1 MATMLDESIAA
12 PAMGSGGA
20 PRPAAPRG
28 RNFEEAMI
36 GKAAGLVKGVGHV
49 TNDGVPLNDIDHGSQ
64 IFTKSHDAIMRVRSS
79 VHQGIN
85 NGDDVMR
92 GLSPDFLGQSAL
104 GMMAQKGIDDGIL
117 RKNFTAQN
125 LGLSGT
131 PYGLVPFDLLAP
143 SRLIYPVYTLFRNK
157 FPRPAGQGLSRQVY
171 GLLGISGSQTGG
183 QGVIDISMSELTNL
197 TGGGA
202 GSLANTAWPLS
213 LPKNGSQTEYKLNVP
228 YKFFGLSE
236 SLSWLAQFQSQGFED
251 ISALANLVLLQEM
264 MLGEEYQ
271 MLAGSSQN
279 LATPAAVSTT
289 VRNAGANETALA
301 IAAEMDITVTALNYF
316 GETVA
321 STAANATPAA
331 GQVVD
336 VAISPVPGAQQYNV
350 YWNAHS
356 STPYLGVGTSVQSG
370 TTYTGKQSANSVG
383 GYRVTLQGATP
394 GSGNGASPAA
404 DTGTGSSNRMEGL
417 IPVLSGLSDTGSG
430 PYANVGFESG
440 NVWQGGYVNQS
451 VGTHLSTNAIFT
463 ALDALWENNGLN
475 NVAPG
480 VYKADPSEIVADGGD
495 LMRLANDMLNQ
506 GAGLNYLLNID
517 QNQIS
522 GIRAGAAVAEFV
534 NPVTRSYG
542 EADRPPL
549 DVPGHCAADELPA
562 AADVESCR

>member
-1 MATMLDESIAA
+1 MATMLDESIDA

-49 TNDGVPLNDIDHGSQ
+49 TNDGVPLNDVDHGSQ

-183 QGVIDISMSELTNL
+183 QGVIDISMPELTNL

-213 LPKNGSQTEYKLNVP
+213 LPKNGTQTEYKLNVP
-228 YKFFGLSE
+228 YRFFGLSE
-236 SLSWLAQFQSQGFED
+236 SLSWLAQFQGQGFED

-301 IAAEMDITVTALNYF
+301 IAAEHGRHCHRAELLRRDRRQRRSECDPGRRA
-316 GETVA
+316 GRGRGDCPGRRG
-321 STAANATPAA
+321 AAVQRLLAMR
-331 GQVVD
+331 
-336 VAISPVPGAQQYNV
+336 
-350 YWNAHS
+350 HS
-356 STPYLGVGTSVQSG
+356 STPYLGVGTRSSRVSR
-370 TTYTGKQSANSVG
+370 TPGKQSANSVG
-383 GYRVTLQGATP
+383 GFQFTLQGAT
-394 GSGNGASPAA
+394 A
-404 DTGTGSSNRMEGL
+404 
-417 IPVLSGLSDTGSG
+417 
-430 PYANVGFESG
+430 
-440 NVWQGGYVNQS
+440 
-451 VGTHLSTNAIFT
+451 
-463 ALDALWENNGLN
+463 
-475 NVAPG
+475 
-480 VYKADPSEIVADGGD
+480 
-495 LMRLANDMLNQ
+495 RL
-506 GAGLNYLLNID
+506 
-517 QNQIS
+517 
-522 GIRAGAAVAEFV
+522 R
-534 NPVTRSYG
+534 
-542 EADRPPL
+542 
-549 DVPGHCAADELPA
+549 
-562 AADVESCR
+562 